1 MLTLTTHYSRLEIP
15 ASARYADVSEEL
27 IALFPVCHLNPS
39 LQGLIVSR
47 QASAIWQGT
56 MLAAFGTAASRG
68 LRPKCRL
75 AVVVSEAA
83 PGVITLTHFAAERM
97 RASPRVGVWLNRL
110 AGTMLVGFGVKLAV
124 GK

>member
-1 MLTLTTHYSRLEIP
+1 MLTLTTHYSRLEVP
-15 ASARYADVSEEL
+15 ASARYTDVSEEL
-27 IALFPVCHLNPS
+27 IALFRVCHLNPS

-47 QASAIWQGT
+47 QASAIWHGT

-83 PGVITLTHFAAERM
+83 LGDVAAVHHAAKKAELNCMVFESEADAVAWLTGK
-97 RASPRVGVWLNRL
+97 RA
-110 AGTMLVGFGVKLAV
+110 
-124 GK
+124 